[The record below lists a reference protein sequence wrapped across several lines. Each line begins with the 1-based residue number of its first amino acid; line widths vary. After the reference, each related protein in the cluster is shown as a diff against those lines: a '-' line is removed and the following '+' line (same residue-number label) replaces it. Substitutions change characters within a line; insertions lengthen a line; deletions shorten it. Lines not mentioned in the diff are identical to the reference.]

1 MAGEENIMNKTQKS
15 AWCGLVVTL
24 TFLLLCL
31 FMFIE
36 LTILKKMFF
45 FMNLLGATL
54 LFGLVVAWVIFIR
67 KKQSPTEVETDERD
81 KLIQTRAIVASFISV
96 GILIALTCLILRFIV
111 GISGTIAVWE
121 LTLVN
126 FLIFEVALLV
136 YSVAILVQ
144 YGLGGKDGEK

>member
-1 MAGEENIMNKTQKS
+1 MNKTQKS

-31 FMFIE
+31 FLFIE

-54 LFGLVVAWVIFIR
+54 LFGLLVAWVIFIC

-121 LTLVN
+121 LTLIN

-144 YGLGGKDGEK
+144 YGWRGKDGEK

>member
-1 MAGEENIMNKTQKS
+1 MNKTQKS
-15 AWCGLVVTL
+15 AWFGLVVTL
-24 TFLLLCL
+24 TFLLFCL
-31 FMFIE
+31 FLFIE

-54 LFGLVVAWVIFIR
+54 LFGLMVAWVIFIR

-111 GISGTIAVWE
+111 GISGTTAVWE
-121 LTLVN
+121 LTLIN
-126 FLIFEVALLV
+126 FLIFEVVLLV

-144 YGLGGKDGEK
+144 YGRGGKGEKS

>member
-1 MAGEENIMNKTQKS
+1 MNKTQKS

-31 FMFIE
+31 FLFIE

-121 LTLVN
+121 LTLIN

-144 YGLGGKDGEK
+144 YGLGGRDGEK

>member
-1 MAGEENIMNKTQKS
+1 MNKTQKS

-31 FMFIE
+31 FLFIE

-54 LFGLVVAWVIFIR
+54 LFGLMVAWAIFIR

-111 GISGTIAVWE
+111 GISGTTAVWE
-121 LTLVN
+121 LTLIN
-126 FLIFEVALLV
+126 FLIFEVVLLV
-136 YSVAILVQ
+136 YSVAILV
-144 YGLGGKDGEK
+144 

>member
-1 MAGEENIMNKTQKS
+1 MNKTQKS

-31 FMFIE
+31 FLFIE

-54 LFGLVVAWVIFIR
+54 FFGLVVAWVIFIC

-121 LTLVN
+121 LTLIN

-144 YGLGGKDGEK
+144 YGRGGKDGEK

>member
-1 MAGEENIMNKTQKS
+1 MNKTQKS

-24 TFLLLCL
+24 TFLLFCL
-31 FMFIE
+31 FLFIE

-54 LFGLVVAWVIFIR
+54 LFGLMVAWVIFIR

-96 GILIALTCLILRFIV
+96 GILMALTCLILRFIV
-111 GISGTIAVWE
+111 GISGKIAVWE
-121 LTLVN
+121 LTLIN

-144 YGLGGKDGEK
+144 YGRGGKDGEK

>member
-1 MAGEENIMNKTQKS
+1 MNKTQKS

-31 FMFIE
+31 FLFIE

-67 KKQSPTEVETDERD
+67 KKQSTTEVETDERD

-121 LTLVN
+121 LTLIN

-144 YGLGGKDGEK
+144 YGRGGKDGEK

>member
-1 MAGEENIMNKTQKS
+1 
-15 AWCGLVVTL
+15 
-24 TFLLLCL
+24 
-31 FMFIE
+31 
-36 LTILKKMFF
+36 
-45 FMNLLGATL
+45 MNLLGATL

-121 LTLVN
+121 LTLIN

-144 YGLGGKDGEK
+144 YGWGGEDGEK